1 MTDIILIGGGG
12 HAKSVADS
20 VKRLGIYNIKGIVT
34 KDKEEWDEYTWLGD
48 DEKLQDI
55 YDSGVMTAALA
66 IGYLGRGRIR
76 RAVFDRLKK
85 IGFAVPAII
94 DPSAI
99 VSIDAAAEEGS
110 FIGKG
115 AIVNIGAHIGKAS
128 IINSGAIIE
137 HECRVGDFSHI
148 AVGARLCGRVD
159 VGEDSF
165 VGAGATVI
173 QCINIGNGVTI
184 GAGSTVLSD
193 IGDAVTAVG
202 TPANVLGENI

>member
-48 DEKLQDI
+48 DEKLQAI
-55 YDSGVMTAALA
+55 YDSGVMTAVLA

-99 VSIDAAAEEGS
+99 VSMDAVVEEGS

-115 AIVNIGAHIGKAS
+115 AIVNAESSIGKAT
-128 IINSGAIIE
+128 IINTGAIVE
-137 HECRVGDFSHI
+137 HECRVGDFSHV
-148 AVGARLCGRVD
+148 AVGARLCGRVN
-159 VGEDSF
+159 VGEDTF
-165 VGAGATVI
+165 IGAGATVI
-173 QCINIGNGVTI
+173 QCINVGNGVKV
-184 GAGSTVLSD
+184 GAGSTVISD
-193 IGDAVTAVG
+193 IDDGVTAVG
-202 TPANVLGENI
+202 IPSKVLSIKK

>member
-48 DEKLQDI
+48 DEKLQAI
-55 YDSGVMTAALA
+55 YDSGVMTAVLA

-99 VSIDAAAEEGS
+99 VSIDAVAEEGS

-173 QCINIGNGVTI
+173 QCINIGNRVTI
-184 GAGSTVLSD
+184 GAGSTVISN
-193 IGDAVTAVG
+193 IGDGVTAVG